1 MQASKVAVGIK
12 VPFPFWLDGPLND
25 IIPSGD
31 DAEAVL
37 DVEAIEAIVSAMVS
51 IGALIGVSSK
61 LSSRFSASSRVSL
74 LLAIATLGLRFLA
87 RSTKTEESVELDPVS
102 DF

>member
-1 MQASKVAVGIK
+1 MI
-12 VPFPFWLDGPLND
+12 
-25 IIPSGD
+25 
-31 DAEAVL
+31 
-37 DVEAIEAIVSAMVS
+37 S

-61 LSSRFSASSRVSL
+61 ISSRFSASSRVSL

-102 DF
+102 DFEDLEEEVETFSLFCFFRALLVFPGLPRLRL